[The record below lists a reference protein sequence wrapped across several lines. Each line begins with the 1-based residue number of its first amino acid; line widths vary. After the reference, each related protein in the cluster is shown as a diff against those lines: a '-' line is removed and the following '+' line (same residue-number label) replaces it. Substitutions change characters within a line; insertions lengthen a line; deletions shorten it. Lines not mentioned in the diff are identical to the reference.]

1 MNVMTQLG
9 EIAQVSL
16 GYKSLQNDF
25 YYLNQATID
34 TYEIEKKYLTPI
46 LIFRELNG
54 SSYKQAPN
62 PSTWIFQCR
71 DKEGD
76 LRGTGA
82 LRYIR
87 AMASRPAAKKKQ
99 SGKAMT
105 IKEALEAQG
114 GGLWYAPKATPHPAG
129 IWLRKAC
136 NTIYAPFLFDTAAVV
151 DQRCNYL
158 EPKTGISEE
167 LLASV
172 VTSTLFAFSLEIN
185 GSTSMGAGA
194 LEAAT
199 TKLRQYPVF
208 DPRILTAPEKR
219 ELVKLAQD
227 VWKHENPVDWRA
239 APKPG
244 PKLTALDAWLLK
256 RAGGKITT
264 KTLYQDLAAACA
276 GRITVAEDKV
286 RTTKKKQVENLTS
299 VAQGIADQ
307 VKLLVNARR
316 FPEDF
321 LAEGAS
327 TSPIS
332 VDRGALRRVSLQPL
346 LDESTITLS
355 NDTGKPL
362 LNDTYTSSVAEALVR
377 AILMGRESFPLPIER
392 TAAEAAVGAFLS
404 WFDDIRR
411 RLKAGIDESAFGTG
425 YEVRLTAEVYQRL
438 GINPLAGERVLPP
451 EITVAPLAA

>member
-1 MNVMTQLG
+1 MNAMTRLG

-34 TYEIEKKYLTPI
+34 TYQIEKEYLTPI
-46 LIFRELNG
+46 LLFRELNG
-54 SSYKQAPN
+54 ASYKQVIE

-71 DKEGD
+71 EKEGD

-87 AMASRPAAKKKQ
+87 AMASRPAAQKKQ
-99 SGKAMT
+99 SGKPMT
-105 IKEALEAQG
+105 IKDALEAQG
-114 GGLWYAPKATPHPAG
+114 GGLWYAPKATPHPAA

-136 NTIYAPFLFDTAAVV
+136 NTIYAPFLFDAAAVV

-158 EPKTGISEE
+158 EPKAGISKE

-172 VTSTLFAFSLEIN
+172 VTSTLFAFALEIN

-208 DPRILTAPEKR
+208 DPRQLNGVEAR
-219 ELVKLAQD
+219 QLVKLARD
-227 VWKHENPVDWRA
+227 VWKTEAPVDWRA
-239 APKPG
+239 TPKPG
-244 PKLTALDAWLLK
+244 AKLTALDAWLLE
-256 RAGGKITT
+256 RAGSSITT
-264 KTLYQDLAAACA
+264 KALYFDLAAACA

-299 VAQGIADQ
+299 VAQGIADN
-307 VKLLVNARR
+307 VKLLVNSRR

-321 LAEGAS
+321 LTAGAS

-332 VDRGALRRVSLQPL
+332 VDREALRCVSLQPL
-346 LDESTITLS
+346 LDESTITIS
-355 NDTGKPL
+355 NETGKAL
-362 LNDTYTSSVAEALVR
+362 LKHTYTSSVAEALVR
-377 AILMGRESFPLPIER
+377 AILMGRESFPLPTER
-392 TAAEAAVGAFLS
+392 SAAAAAVGAFLT

-451 EITVAPLAA
+451 EITLAPLAA